1 MCQSIWGLVQEFLH
15 YEDFFSSSPHNV
27 SSTSWPTRQQRAY
40 LVFLNVGILLLKFQ
54 VFELLRGHE
63 PTVSNGIR
71 IQ

>member
-40 LVFLNVGILLLKFQ
+40 LVFLNVGMLLLKFL
-54 VFELLRGHE
+54 VFENYDIVYAVYALE
-63 PTVSNGIR
+63 KKKC
-71 IQ
+71 